1 MLPTPYIFITLIT
14 LLSLSNVTA
23 GEEYFNVE
31 VTDPFLELR
40 TGPGRGYP
48 IVDII
53 ERGEQIRVLKRR
65 TDWFKVEINRG
76 KPGWTSIDQFK
87 TTLDLA
93 GEQVQINDG
102 KQSDYSDRNW
112 EMGVMTGDFA
122 GARIVA
128 LYLGYSF
135 TPEFSA
141 EVGLSQVIGNYSSGL
156 MANASLLMKPFS
168 FWGVE
173 PFFMLGGGAITT
185 EADSSLAGDEARTEA
200 AAHVG
205 LGLHYYITRRFMF
218 RLDYKNHLLFT
229 DRTENEEI
237 DEWKAGF
244 AFFF

>member
-1 MLPTPYIFITLIT
+1 MYPTSRAFIALLTLFLIT
-14 LLSLSNVTA
+14 SA
-23 GEEYFNVE
+23 AADEEYFNVE

-48 IVDII
+48 IIDII
-53 ERGEQIRVLKRR
+53 ERGEHIRVLKRR

-76 KPGWTSIDQFK
+76 KPGWASIEQFK
-87 TTLDLA
+87 ATLDLA
-93 GEQVQINDG
+93 GKQVQLNDG
-102 KQSDYSDRNW
+102 KQSDFSERNW
-112 EMGVMTGDFA
+112 EMGFMTGNFS
-122 GARIVA
+122 GARTVA

-135 TPEFSA
+135 TPEFAA
-141 EVGLSQVIGNYSSGL
+141 ELNLSQIIGNYSSGL

-173 PFFMLGGGAITT
+173 PFFILGGGTITT
-185 EADSSLAGDEARTEA
+185 EADSSLAGDEERTEA

-205 LGLHYYITRRFMF
+205 FGLHYYITRRFMF

-229 DRTENEEI
+229 DRKENEEI

>member
-1 MLPTPYIFITLIT
+1 MLPTSPTFIALIA
-14 LLSLSNVTA
+14 LLFISSVA
-23 GEEYFNVE
+23 ADEAYFNVE

-48 IVDII
+48 IIDVI
-53 ERGEQIRVLKRR
+53 ERGERIRVLKRR

-76 KPGWTSIDQFK
+76 RPGWTSIDQFRS
-87 TTLDLA
+87 TLNLA

-102 KQSDYSDRNW
+102 KQTDFSERNW
-112 EMGVMTGDFA
+112 EMGFMTGDFS
-122 GARIVA
+122 GARTVA

-141 EVGLSQVIGNYSSGL
+141 EVNLSQIVGNYSSGL
-156 MANASLLMKPFS
+156 MSNVSLLMKPFS
-168 FWGVE
+168 RWGLE
-173 PFFMLGGGAITT
+173 PFFMLGGGTITT
-185 EADSSLAGDEARTEA
+185 EAAASLAGDEERTET

-205 LGLHYYITRRFMF
+205 LGLYYYITRRFMF
-218 RLDYKNHLLFT
+218 RVDFKNHLLFT
-229 DRTENEEI
+229 NRKENEEI